1 MIVAAPPLPSRRD
14 QLLDLVRREMLPGPE
29 IGVPAPPRQRYCP
42 ILRGLGPHPPQP
54 LGTEL
59 RLAPLAAEDSQR
71 LTDHL
76 LRVSDL
82 PEVIRERIL
91 ARAEGNPLFLEE
103 IIRGLIEEGVLRRE
117 GDRWTATVTPEQWT
131 IPTTLRGMIGAR
143 IDRLPAAAKALLQHA
158 AVIGRFFAYR
168 TLRALSDEPAELDR
182 ALAHLLRAELIREFA
197 SPPERQYIFKHAL
210 TQEAAEASLL
220 AEQRRDLHGRVAR
233 HLESTLGAGAAEQAA
248 LLAHHWYHAA
258 EWDKALDHTLAAA
271 ARAGELY
278 DRPAASGHY
287 WKALELFD
295 RLPRTEDRQRQ
306 HADAAARPWCGYR
319 ASRAISRWCS

>member
-1 MIVAAPPLPSRRD
+1 VIVAIEDLHWADPASVDLLTLLLELTDFQPVMILVTSRPDTEGDAWTFRLHAD
-14 QLLDLVRREMLPGPE
+14 RNFGHRL
-29 IGVPAPPRQRYCP
+29 
-42 ILRGLGPHPPQP
+42 
-54 LGTEL
+54 TEL

-103 IIRGLIEEGVLRRE
+103 IIRGLIEEGVLRRK

-182 ALAHLLRAELIREFA
+182 ALAPSPLR
-197 SPPERQYIFKHAL
+197 
-210 TQEAAEASLL
+210 
-220 AEQRRDLHGRVAR
+220 
-233 HLESTLGAGAAEQAA
+233 
-248 LLAHHWYHAA
+248 
-258 EWDKALDHTLAAA
+258 
-271 ARAGELY
+271 
-278 DRPAASGHY
+278 
-287 WKALELFD
+287 
-295 RLPRTEDRQRQ
+295 
-306 HADAAARPWCGYR
+306 
-319 ASRAISRWCS
+319 